1 MKKIQEW
8 MLKQLNKYS
17 IKKKMLIIQL
27 FCVVLPLLIT
37 DSIILSII
45 VSSERKVDMQEMNN
59 IADSVTYTLISE
71 CDLSLKKVQEIY
83 ISSDINAFIKSR
95 FDSPLD
101 YYQKYYELGKK
112 VNNGNMAAVIYTDA
126 EGIISGGSFQSTD
139 KVIDEEWYQDFIEAD
154 TSIRLVA
161 DFEKVNGEMHRTM
174 FFLRRMDYFNS
185 RERNNVLKLYI
196 DYNNIARTIS
206 NSKYSS
212 IVYVCKD
219 DNILFSN
226 DGKGGIYTEYGKISD
241 DIVSNAVVDKS
252 VELYGDQWNIYVMPG
267 EKIVTNA
274 LKNNATLLI
283 LLIVFNILFPSLISG
298 LINKSIT
305 ERIFA
310 LQTALQNNERG
321 GLYTLSEISGSDE
334 ISELLLSY
342 NDMADRLNNL
352 IDNEYKNKLIKQESD
367 LARQR
372 AELLAL
378 HSQINPHFLFNALES
393 IRMHSVIKHE
403 NETAQMIEKLA
414 LMQRQNVEW
423 GNDQVSLKDE
433 VRFAEAFLELQ
444 KYRFG
449 DKLKYEIRID
459 DECKDF
465 KVPKLSLVT
474 FVENACVHG
483 MENKTSACWV
493 FVRIAKEFENVILEI
508 EDTGSGMHEEMC
520 RKLMEDINSVQMEM
534 LQDNQRRVGILN
546 AALRLKMLY
555 KDTRFEIDS
564 EIGAG
569 TMVTITIPC
578 EGEVC

>member
-83 ISSDINAFIKSR
+83 ISSDINAFIKNK

-112 VNNGNMAAVIYTDA
+112 INNGNMAAVIYTDA

-212 IVYVCKD
+212 TVYVCKD

-226 DGKGGIYTEYGKISD
+226 DGKGGIYTEYGKISG